1 VIRGRRAAAAF
12 GAAVACGLAAAGCG
26 GSHGPAAV
34 KAGDGSGPLRWA
46 QRPLLFTPD
55 TLPGDRILT
64 GRLRNDSLRRV
75 RVKLADVRVL
85 AHDGARVPA
94 QPIFLQTFG
103 KSLWP
108 VDRAPDTV
116 PESELH
122 RTGRLAFLRPGEEVP
137 LTVAWHARSGTPAAV
152 DYGIGL
158 LPVP

>member
-1 VIRGRRAAAAF
+1 M
-12 GAAVACGLAAAGCG
+12 AAVACGLATAACG
-26 GSHGPAAV
+26 GNPTAGGRAV
-34 KAGDGSGPLRWA
+34 VHAGDGSGPLRWA
-46 QRPLLFTPD
+46 APPLLFTPE

-85 AHDGARVPA
+85 AHDGARLAA
-94 QPIFLQTFG
+94 QPIFLDTFG

-108 VDRAPDTV
+108 VDRVPSSV

-122 RTGRLAFLRPGEEVP
+122 RTGRLAFLRPGEQVP
-137 LTVAWHARSGTPAAV
+137 ITVAWHVASGRPAAV